1 MNSQNV
7 SSIVHSYHN
16 EISGSKLNLLSG
28 RPEHSQFENSFIK
41 KTINSNISKIDFG
54 IDENNNNLTNEEK
67 KVYKNVKKNLEQFEP
82 LDKKEIK
89 NIEKQLKRMPIGT
102 IIPINI
108 NTDETLNDENGI
120 LFHSELKN

>member
-1 MNSQNV
+1 MRYSFEFKKRYVELYREGKWPETPVGTNKENIQIINNQRNNILKNKNKISNEKNIEMNSQNV

-54 IDENNNNLTNEEK
+54 I
-67 KVYKNVKKNLEQFEP
+67 
-82 LDKKEIK
+82 
-89 NIEKQLKRMPIGT
+89 
-102 IIPINI
+102 II
-108 NTDETLNDENGI
+108 
-120 LFHSELKN
+120 